1 MKKENASLLISTII
15 AIILL
20 FFFIGCGTR
29 KVHKEE
35 AVIKKDTISTSLTQN
50 NIVIDSNYT
59 FNFSSLKICPIDI
72 TKPII
77 INGTKI
83 ENAKIEYDKKT
94 ESVKYKKI
102 DLSFDKIENQAKTEK
117 INTTKSIDKE
127 DSTILYI
134 GLFIVFLM
142 FVFAWFKIG

>member
-1 MKKENASLLISTII
+1 MKKENASLLTSTII

-29 KVHKEE
+29 KVYKEE
-35 AVIKKDTISTSLTQN
+35 TIIKKDTISKHLTQN

-59 FNFSSLKICPIDI
+59 FDFSSFKIYPIDV
-72 TKPII
+72 KNPIV
-77 INGTKI
+77 INGYRIK
-83 ENAKIEYDKKT
+83 NAKIELDTKT
-94 ESVKYKKI
+94 ESIKYKKI

-117 INTTKSIDKE
+117 INNTKSIDKE
-127 DSTILYI
+127 DNTILYI

-142 FVFAWFKIG
+142 FVFAWFKL